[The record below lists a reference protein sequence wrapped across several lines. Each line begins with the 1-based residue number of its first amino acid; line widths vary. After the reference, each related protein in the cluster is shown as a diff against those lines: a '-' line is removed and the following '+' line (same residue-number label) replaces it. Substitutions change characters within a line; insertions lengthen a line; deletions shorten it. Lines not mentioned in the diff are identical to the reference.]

1 MNWDIFATIAVAVIS
16 FAGTALGAYF
26 ANRKSTALT
35 AYRLEKLEEEV
46 RKHNNL
52 IDRTYGLEADMAVVK
67 EDIEHI
73 EKTLEEMK

>member
-1 MNWDIFATIAVAVIS
+1 MNWDIFATIAVAIIS
-16 FAGTALGAYF
+16 FAGTGLGAYF
-26 ANRKSTALT
+26 ANKKSTALT

-52 IDRTYGLEADMAVVK
+52 ISRTYAIEADMAVVK

-73 EKTLEEMK
+73 EKTLEELK